1 MKNEVLTLI
10 EMLGINDAAKE
21 VSSIINQKITS
32 ENIAMQFVLEEIEAA
47 SQGNDLAK
55 YFALNSGFDEDDYIG
70 AMNNSFEE
78 VDGVES
84 PQEFILAI
92 TTMLHSDINLMVD
105 FRTKIV
111 DNIMKEWKLGKYA
124 PINNQQKLVSMVQK
138 INNTRDGVFGNINN
152 DLNDFSATYE
162 YENNILMKMAYAY
175 ARRSVAAGL
184 FLQGVFSR
192 EDYQQASTIFKILQR
207 QTGQSVEFQQEASNQ
222 ALELLF
228 SYSSRLTN
236 TMISNIVTVV
246 ELEQV
251 KSAYEYDTYYQFND
265 VLDFFEEEEEEFP
278 LVDYDIYHKFNDVFD
293 FLEEEGEEIPF

>member
-1 MKNEVLTLI
+1 
-10 EMLGINDAAKE
+10 
-21 VSSIINQKITS
+21 
-32 ENIAMQFVLEEIEAA
+32 
-47 SQGNDLAK
+47 
-55 YFALNSGFDEDDYIG
+55 
-70 AMNNSFEE
+70 MNNSFEE

-236 TMISNIVTVV
+236 TMISDIVRVV

-251 KSAYEYDTYYQFND
+251 QSAYEYNTYYPFND
-265 VLDFFEEEEEEFP
+265 VLDFFEEE
-278 LVDYDIYHKFNDVFD
+278 
-293 FLEEEGEEIPF
+293 GEEIPF